1 VNSPI
6 FLFILSGIC
15 FSTVDAIAKI
25 LVQDTNLIAV
35 VWSRFIGQLLLAA
48 PIAWYFLGKDFWRT
62 RHLGLQLFRSC
73 LLVATATLFFAGLNW
88 LPLAEASSITFT
100 APIWVAILSGPIL
113 GERVGLKEWIVAGVG
128 FLGILFIAR
137 PGSAIFHLAALLL
150 VMMAFL
156 NAIFQLYTRK
166 LTQDSA
172 YTTFFYSG
180 IVGLISSTALLPY
193 SDPLPSLP
201 VFEYALFGLLGLL
214 GGFAHLLVVLAFYR
228 MRPYKLTPLVFLQ
241 LIWAVGYGYLI
252 FEQLPDSLSVFGM
265 VLIAAS
271 GIWLIWNHHSAGAE
285 DPNKV

>member
-35 VWSRFIGQLLLAA
+35 VWSRFFGQLLLAA
-48 PIAWYFLGKDFWRT
+48 PIAWYFLGKNFWRT
-62 RHLGLQLFRSC
+62 QNLGLQLFRSC
-73 LLVATATLFFAGLNW
+73 LLVATAALFFAGLNW

-113 GERVGLKEWIVAGVG
+113 GEKVGIKDWLIAGIG

-150 VMMAFL
+150 VLMAFL
-156 NAIFQLYTRK
+156 NAIFQLSTRK
-166 LTQDSA
+166 LVQDSA

-180 IVGLISSTALLPY
+180 MVGLVISTLLLPLA
-193 SDPLPSLP
+193 DPIPSLP
-201 VFEYALFGLLGLL
+201 TFEYLLFGLIGLL
-214 GGFAHLLVVLAFYR
+214 GGFAHLLVVLALYK
-228 MRPYKLTPLVFLQ
+228 MRPYRLTPLVFLQ
-241 LIWAVGYGYLI
+241 LIWAVGYGFLI
-252 FEQLPDSLSVFGM
+252 FGELPDSLSVLGM
-265 VLIAAS
+265 IFIASS
-271 GIWLIWNHHSAGAE
+271 GIWLIWNHRSTS
-285 DPNKV
+285 D

>member
-1 VNSPI
+1 MNSPI
-6 FLFILSGIC
+6 LLFILSGIC

-35 VWSRFIGQLLLAA
+35 VWSRFFGQLLLAA
-48 PIAWYFLGKDFWRT
+48 PIAWYFLGKDFWHT

-100 APIWVAILSGPIL
+100 APIWVAILSGPLL
-113 GERVGLKEWIVAGVG
+113 GERVGLKEWLVAGVG

-180 IVGLISSTALLPY
+180 IVGLIFSTALLPY
-193 SDPLPSLP
+193 ADPLPALP
-201 VFEYALFGLLGLL
+201 VYEYALFGLLGFL
-214 GGFAHLLVVLAFYR
+214 GGFGHLLVVLAFYQ

-252 FEQLPDSLSVFGM
+252 FEQLPDSLSIVGM
-265 VLIAAS
+265 ILIATS

>member
-1 VNSPI
+1 MNSPVL
-6 FLFILSGIC
+6 LFILSGIC

-25 LVQDTNLIAV
+25 LVQDTNLIVV

-62 RHLGLQLFRSC
+62 KYIGLQLFRSC
-73 LLVATATLFFAGLNW
+73 LLVATATLFFAGLYW

-100 APIWVAILSGPIL
+100 APIWVAILSGPLL
-113 GERVGLKEWIVAGVG
+113 GERVGIKEWLIAGIG

-150 VMMAFL
+150 VAMAFL

-166 LTQDSA
+166 LVEDSA

-180 IVGLISSTALLPY
+180 MVGLVGSSALLPFAA
-193 SDPLPSLP
+193 PLPILP
-201 VFEYALFGLLGLL
+201 SYEFILFGLVGLL
-214 GGFAHLLVVLAFYR
+214 GGLAHLLVMLAFYQ

-241 LIWAVGYGYLI
+241 LIWAVGYGYLL
-252 FEQLPDSLSVFGM
+252 FGQLPDTLSVIGM
-265 VLIAAS
+265 ILIASS
-271 GIWLIWNHHSAGAE
+271 GAWLIWNHHSTAI
-285 DPNKV
+285 DPHNVE